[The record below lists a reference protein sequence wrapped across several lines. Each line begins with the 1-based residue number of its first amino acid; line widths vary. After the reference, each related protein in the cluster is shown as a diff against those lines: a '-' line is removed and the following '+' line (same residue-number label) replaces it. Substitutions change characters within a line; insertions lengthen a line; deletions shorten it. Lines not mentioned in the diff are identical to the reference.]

1 MLDLTAQGSCTV
13 EETQKSNYGNTVF
26 NPSLSNLTNYPDAS
40 VLKYTSTDNAVTAII
55 PMPIKSILYLK
66 FNATGTINIY
76 QQLADF

>member
-1 MLDLTAQGSCTV
+1 MLDLTHRGSCNSR
-13 EETQKSNYGNTVF
+13 ETQKPNYGNTIY

-66 FNATGTINIY
+66 FNATG
-76 QQLADF
+76 Q